1 MLWYAK
7 LLHKNNQIAKVG
19 FYAVFFFHFSKAE
32 MMFQVALQ
40 GSRGNAKLN
49 ATAICNYA
57 IFLYRKKHNI
67 QKAEELFSEGLS
79 K

>member
-1 MLWYAK
+1 
-7 LLHKNNQIAKVG
+7 
-19 FYAVFFFHFSKAE
+19 

-40 GSRGNAKLN
+40 GSRDSAKLN

-67 QKAEELFSEGLS
+67 QKAEVLFSEGLS